1 VCAGSTGSGA
11 AAVATGAGGGATV
24 STGGRASVS
33 GATLVM
39 GLESAVEGAG
49 AAATGAAAFTDVR
62 AHPATLHDSPLI
74 KKAASNADSVFRLG
88 IDLLTSVRLAITR
101 LTSTVRSSEF
111 ELPGPSF

>member
-1 VCAGSTGSGA
+1 
-11 AAVATGAGGGATV
+11 
-24 STGGRASVS
+24 VS

-49 AAATGAAAFTDVR
+49 AAATGAAAFTNVP
-62 AHPATLHDSPLI
+62 ANPATLHDSPLI

>member
-1 VCAGSTGSGA
+1 
-11 AAVATGAGGGATV
+11 
-24 STGGRASVS
+24 
-33 GATLVM
+33 M

-62 AHPATLHDSPLI
+62 LHPATLYDSPLI
-74 KKAASNADSVFRLG
+74 QKAASNADSVFRLG

>member
-1 VCAGSTGSGA
+1 MVAAG
-11 AAVATGAGGGATV
+11 VGGGATV

-33 GATLVM
+33 GATYVM

-62 AHPATLHDSPLI
+62 LHPAMLNDSPLK

-88 IDLLTSVRLAITR
+88 IYLLTLN
-101 LTSTVRSSEF
+101 
-111 ELPGPSF
+111 